1 MAATPTLALV
11 SHSIP
16 PGNDGFTIMLSE
28 LLAGVPEESLAL
40 VGIGS
45 RPWGRRARVRLPVL
59 RIPRRQSESAVMALS
74 LMASRR
80 LAGLA
85 LSRRFPRVRRIIA
98 TLDPTLGVAIGWARA
113 TGAELWVY
121 AIDLHANAFWGAGS
135 IFQGTLNRWRRE
147 AWAHATRIFAIS
159 GKMADWL
166 RSDGARGEIETLPP
180 LIDVEPS
187 PPPLP
192 AGRPALLFCGWVYSA
207 QGRVLSWIE
216 RAVADLA
223 PAWELR
229 LCTPMSAAGLAER
242 GLDPARWTVIAATGS
257 SEVAREVAR
266 SSCTIVALDPA
277 VSDPF
282 GRTSLQVAWPTKLR
296 EYLSVGRPVLC
307 IASGDY
313 AVADLARQG
322 AWGLLAT
329 DEESTRQAIR
339 TLAASPPSQLDAWA
353 ASAHRFALAQMDNRT
368 IGRRFRERALS

>member
-1 MAATPTLALV
+1 MPATPTLALV

-28 LLAGVPEESLAL
+28 LLAGVPQESLAL

-45 RPWGRRARVRLPVL
+45 RSWGRRARLPLPVP

-80 LAGLA
+80 LAGLV
-85 LSRRFPRVRRIIA
+85 LPQRFPRVRRIVA

-113 TGAELWVY
+113 AGAELWVY

-135 IFQGTLNRWRRE
+135 IFQDTLNRWRRE
-147 AWAHATRIFAIS
+147 AWANATRIFAIS

-166 RSDGARGEIETLPP
+166 RRDGATGEIETLPP

-192 AGRPALLFCGWVYSA
+192 AGRRSLLFCGWVYSA

-223 PAWELR
+223 PDWELR

-242 GLDPARWTVIAATGS
+242 GLDPARWTVLAATG

-266 SSCTIVALDPA
+266 SSCTIVALDPE

-282 GRTSLQVAWPTKLR
+282 ARRSLEVAWPTKLR

-307 IASGDY
+307 IASADY

-339 TLAASPPSQLDAWA
+339 TLAASPPSQLEAWA
-353 ASAHRFALAQMDNRT
+353 QSAHRFALAQMDNRT
-368 IGRRFRERALS
+368 IGQRFRDRALA